1 MLNEEYEKY
10 QFERL
15 NDLLI
20 LTIQQCNS
28 LSYNETRVLLGVMLE
43 IVENHLKRFRKQEVR
58 TA

>member
-28 LSYNETRVLLGVMLE
+28 LAYNETRVLLGAMLE
-43 IVENHLKRFRKQEVR
+43 IVENHLKRF
-58 TA
+58 